1 LARDKTEN
9 EKGFVSKEG
18 IMNMFRYVAPF
29 VSMLFGLSCIMWGV
43 VASSYA
49 TSLRVGGAFIGVLF
63 LLLALV
69 YVLVI
74 FPTEREEIAQT
85 DQVS

>member
-1 LARDKTEN
+1 
-9 EKGFVSKEG
+9 
-18 IMNMFRYVAPF
+18 M
-29 VSMLFGLSCIMWGV
+29 MWGV

-49 TSLRVGGAFIGVLF
+49 TSLCVGSAFVGVIIT
-63 LLLALV
+63 LLALV
-69 YVLVI
+69 HMLVI

>member
-1 LARDKTEN
+1 
-9 EKGFVSKEG
+9 
-18 IMNMFRYVAPF
+18 
-29 VSMLFGLSCIMWGV
+29 MLFGLSCIMWGI

-49 TSLRVGGAFIGVLF
+49 TSLRTGSAFVGVMF

-74 FPTEREEIAQT
+74 HPTEREEITQT
-85 DQVS
+85 EQVS